1 MKGKHTVPNV
11 SYPLDTTGL
20 STTNKIVDEVHVLSE
35 INNSTYRI
43 VIPQFAPFYLDNFKL
58 THIDDIGN
66 VRILTPDLDYSHCL
80 LYVGAT
86 RSVGKT
92 VYGGMTIN
100 TEFLNGTLKATYQ
113 TVGGDW
119 IADPSLVL
127 ERLAEL
133 VYNPRTTVW
142 DSVTNKPNAFPPT
155 VHAQH
160 MDDVVGHRDLVAAIS
175 ALGDLILNNPG
186 TDQRLVNHL
195 TDMDNPHD
203 VTKEHLG
210 LGEIPNYG
218 VATDLQS
225 VDGSVANKLIT
236 PANLAYALGKKL
248 VEHYTK
254 TEIAELLGQLND
266 LTPQNVEQSIESYV
280 QNKLSSPDSG
290 NQIQVR
296 ANGIF
301 YGLDA
306 PPDVAYMYVDAVNG
320 NDGSIGSRAEPVKT
334 IQAAM
339 ARGPAGISRVLLL
352 REGQSHEVK
361 PENIAVVRGGR
372 LFILPYGPLLDAIPH
387 PYGAANYATPAALAL
402 NTRIVAGDHV
412 TYQAAAGEY
421 WQNGAAFIGID
432 ADIEVVS
439 ITLVPGTPLN
449 NGVNQ
454 SRQSGSFSTH
464 TNPARWR
471 FYNTKLSSTNTLQRF
486 FDEAIAPLS
495 LFFLAHNV
503 LEGPGILVPGNSKF
517 LTVNSDFGGHT
528 QEKLISMIN
537 MVVTSTKVYSS
548 FNTNMTPP

>member
-35 INNSTYRI
+35 INSSTYRI

-92 VYGGMTIN
+92 VYGGVTIN

-160 MDDVVGHRDLVAAIS
+160 MDNVVGHKDLVAAIS

-254 TEIAELLGQLND
+254 AEVSELLGQLND
-266 LTPQNVEQSIESYV
+266 LTPQNVVQTIDSYV
-280 QNKLSSPDSG
+280 QNKLTSPDAG

-296 ANGIF
+296 ANGVF
-301 YGLDA
+301 YGVEA
-306 PPDVAYMYVDAVNG
+306 PPDVAFLYIDAVNG
-320 NDGSIGSRAEPVKT
+320 NDGGAGTRAAPMKT
-334 IQAAM
+334 IQAAL
-339 ARGPAGISRVLLL
+339 ARGPAGISRWMML
-352 REGQSHEVK
+352 RESQDHRVEPSLAA
-361 PENIAVVRGGR
+361 IVRGGV
-372 LFILPYGPLLDAIPH
+372 LNVMPYGPLLDAIPH

-402 NTRIVAGDHV
+402 NTRIVAGSHIV
-412 TYQAAAGEY
+412 TQAAAGEY
-421 WQNGAAFIGID
+421 WQNGAAFIGDD
-432 ADIEVVS
+432 AVIEIVG
-439 ITLVPGTPLN
+439 ITLVPGSPLA

-454 SRQSGSFSTH
+454 SRQSGSFSSYW
-464 TNPARWR
+464 NQARWR
-471 FYNTKLSSTNTLQRF
+471 FYNCKLTSSNTLQRF

-495 LFFLAHNV
+495 LFFLAYNV
-503 LEGPGILVPGNSKF
+503 LEGPATLVPGNSKF

-528 QEKLISMIN
+528 QEKLISMIPGT
-537 MVVTSTKVYSS
+537 VTSTKLYSS